1 MSLDDAIS
9 RLETVIAEV
18 RQESLIDDKTA
29 LGSVLA
35 LRNEERLINDGKSG
49 FNIIVFGDLNDFKQL
64 NDEHTHDAGDVG
76 IKRVGEIISELI
88 VGGLGA
94 KAFRQ
99 GGDEFVI
106 LLEQQSLEQFLN
118 VSSTLGNILFSHK
131 DQELRT
137 AMSLGYAFN
146 DGRTSFS
153 DLLARAEAA
162 CQIAKVEG
170 DGICI
175 KWTDEIKVNP
185 LIRLSERCHNC
196 GARTTCN
203 IAQNNAPPKLKCCP
217 SCGEEL

>member
-1 MSLDDAIS
+1 MSLDEAIS

-18 RQESLIDDKTA
+18 RQASLVDEKTA
-29 LGSVLA
+29 LGSALA
-35 LRNEERLINDGKSG
+35 LRNEERLINEGTSD
-49 FNIIVFGDLNDFKQL
+49 FNVIVFGDLNDFKQL

-76 IKRVGEIISELI
+76 IKRVGEIINKMIIEDLE
-88 VGGLGA
+88 A

-106 LLEQQSLEQFLN
+106 LLKEDSVERFLS
-118 VSSTLGNILFSHK
+118 VSSTLGNVLFSHK

-146 DGRTSFS
+146 DGKTSFS

-162 CQIAKVEG
+162 CQIAKVQG
-170 DGICI
+170 DGVCV
-175 KWTDEIKVNP
+175 KWTNEIKLNP

-203 IAQNNAPPKLKCCP
+203 IAQRNAPPKLKCCP